1 MGYISEGAGLTGRVQ
16 WTHPNFTGGARSL
29 TASLEGQTRRGAIG
43 TEAEQLLRG
52 SLSLTQPYVFIPRLS
67 FIVGP
72 LGGVPERPAGSFRR
86 NRHRRDPGVPARPL
100 SSIALQY
107 QFSARHIDE
116 YHFGDV
122 SAGDVSSG
130 RAPVASIPAT

>member
-1 MGYISEGAGLTGRVQ
+1 MQ

-29 TASLEGQTRRGAIG
+29 TASLEGQTGAGAIG

-52 SLSLTQPYVFIPRLS
+52 SLSLTQPYVFDPRLS
-67 FIVGP
+67 LIVGP
-72 LGGVPERPAGSFRR
+72 WAEYR
-86 NRHRRDPGVPARPL
+86 NDLQDRSGAIGLDATLVHRLLPPL
-100 SSIALQY
+100 LASRCRY

-122 SAGDVSSG
+122 YGRRRHLLASSC
-130 RAPVASIPAT
+130 RVNTRP